1 MIKKIKWLIWYILIK
16 LNLGGSVQLI
26 LASGLRDD
34 GWFESFNT
42 KSSIN
47 KNGDPIPWYTYSFIK
62 FLEPRLKKDF
72 KVFEYGSGNS
82 TFWYAER
89 VGYLKCVEHDKK
101 WYERNRS
108 LYPANVNAI
117 LKSFSLDGSYANE
130 INADDIKYNIII
142 IDGVD
147 RNNCVRL
154 SINKLTDD
162 GVVIYDNTQ
171 VQEYKASIEFLLQQ
185 EFKKIDFEGLLPIVS
200 YNNTTT
206 IFYRINN
213 CLDI

>member
-47 KNGDPIPWYTYSFIK
+47 KNGDPISWYTYSFIT

-185 EFKKIDFEGLLPIVS
+185 EFKKLDFEGLLPIVS

>member
-47 KNGDPIPWYTYSFIK
+47 KNGDPISWYTYSFIT